1 MRRSHHLV
9 LIALVLFALT
19 FGILGL
25 TAVSADSPA
34 IHVVSWGDT
43 LFSIAARYGTTV
55 NALMQANGIRN
66 ADFIYVGER
75 LLISGATAP
84 IPPSTATT
92 YVVQSSDTL
101 FSISMRYGTTVGALM
116 QANGLYN
123 YWIFVGQVLKIP
135 GQVPPPA
142 PLPVPQPVPAP
153 VPQGV
158 YHIVRPGEYLAL
170 IAARYGSSV
179 YAIQMANKLPNPSFI
194 WVGQRLFIPGGFAP
208 INPLVVYNP
217 LPPIYVP
224 PISPAIIVLQPR
236 VPGPV
241 VPPYVPV
248 TTTAIVT
255 PSVVVSPLSGSWETV
270 LITNTTGPGPCYLDV
285 NVVGKADWP
294 VVVATP
300 DGSWIS
306 DPKLTG
312 TKPEI
317 GPYVVEFAHACTGVW
332 RVIPLGLNTYA
343 DVELKSGHAF
353 IEFRQRP

>member
-1 MRRSHHLV
+1 MRRPYRLT
-9 LIALVLFALT
+9 LIALVLFALM

-34 IHVVSWGDT
+34 TYIVSWGDT
-43 LFSIAARYGTTV
+43 LFSIATRYGTTV

-66 ADFIYVGER
+66 ADFIYVGQR
-75 LLISGATAP
+75 LLIPGATAP
-84 IPPSTATT
+84 NQPSTVAT
-92 YVVQSSDTL
+92 YAVQSGDTL
-101 FSISMRYGTTVGALM
+101 FSIALRYGMTVGALM

-142 PLPVPQPVPAP
+142 PIPVPQPLPI
-153 VPQGV
+153 PQGV

-179 YAIQMANKLPNPSFI
+179 YAIQIANKLPNPSFI
-194 WVGQRLFIPGGFAP
+194 WVGERLFIPGGIPP
-208 INPLVVYNP
+208 INSIGAYNP

-224 PISPAIIVLQPR
+224 PIVPIQPY
-236 VPGPV
+236 VPGPIA
-241 VPPYVPV
+241 PPYVPA
-248 TTTAIVT
+248 TTPLTVT
-255 PSVVVSPLSGSWETV
+255 PTATPVATSLSGTWESV
-270 LITNTTGPGPCYLDV
+270 LITNTNGPGPCYLDV
-285 NVVGKADWP
+285 NVVGKTDWP

-343 DVELKSGHAF
+343 DVQLNGGHAF
-353 IEFRQRP
+353 IEFHQRP

>member
-1 MRRSHHLV
+1 MHRSHRLILFALV
-9 LIALVLFALT
+9 LIALT

-34 IHVVSWGDT
+34 TYVVSWGDT

-55 NALMQANGIRN
+55 NALMQANGIHN
-66 ADFIYVGER
+66 ADFIYVGQR
-75 LLISGATAP
+75 LLIPGATAP
-84 IPPSTATT
+84 IPPSSATI
-92 YVVQSSDTL
+92 YVVQSGDTL
-101 FSISMRYGTTVGALM
+101 FSISMRYGTTVNALM

-123 YWIFVGQVLKIP
+123 YWIFVGQTLKIP
-135 GQVPPPA
+135 GQLPSPQPIPA
-142 PLPVPQPVPAP
+142 PVPAP

-170 IAARYGSSV
+170 VAARYGSSV
-179 YAIQMANKLPNPSFI
+179 YAIQMANQLPNPSFI
-194 WVGQRLFIPGGFAP
+194 WVGQRLFIPGGQAP
-208 INPLVVYNP
+208 INPPIVYNP

-224 PISPAIIVLQPR
+224 PINPPVVIVQPP
-236 VPGPV
+236 VAGPV
-241 VPPYVPV
+241 VPPYVLGP
-248 TTTAIVT
+248 TTAASSSAGTI
-255 PSVVVSPLSGSWETV
+255 VSPLSGSWEAV
-270 LITNTTGPGPCYLDV
+270 LITNTVGTGPCYLDV
-285 NVVGKADWP
+285 NVVGKSDWP

-306 DPKLTG
+306 EPKLTG

-343 DVELKSGHAF
+343 DVELKGGHAF
-353 IEFRQRP
+353 IEFHQRP

>member
-1 MRRSHHLV
+1 MRRYYRLI

-25 TAVSADSPA
+25 TTVSADSPT

-55 NALMQANGIRN
+55 NAVMQANGIRN

-75 LLISGATAP
+75 LLIPGATAP

-92 YVVQSSDTL
+92 YVVQSGDTL

-142 PLPVPQPVPAP
+142 PVPAPIPAP
-153 VPQGV
+153 VPVTQGV

-179 YAIQMANKLPNPSFI
+179 YAIQMANKLPNASFI
-194 WVGQRLFIPGGFAP
+194 WVGQRLFIPGGLTPF
-208 INPLVVYNP
+208 NSNFVYNP
-217 LPPIYVP
+217 LPPIYLP
-224 PISPAIIVLQPR
+224 PMIVLQPR
-236 VPGPV
+236 VPGPA

-248 TTTAIVT
+248 TTTTTVT
-255 PSVVVSPLSGSWETV
+255 PTAVPVISPLSGSWEAV

-285 NVVGKADWP
+285 NVVGKTDWP

-306 DPKLTG
+306 EPKLTG

-332 RVIPLGLNTYA
+332 RVIPLGLNIYA
-343 DVELKSGHAF
+343 DVELKGGHAA